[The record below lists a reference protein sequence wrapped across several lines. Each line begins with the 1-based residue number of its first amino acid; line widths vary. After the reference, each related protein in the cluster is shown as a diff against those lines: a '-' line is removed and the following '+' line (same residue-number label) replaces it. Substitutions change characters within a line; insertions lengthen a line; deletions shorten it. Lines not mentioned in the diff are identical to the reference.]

1 MTNITL
7 INQNIFISSLDA
19 ISDENIQK
27 YNITNIITLTKNIQS
42 FDNIDVNNID
52 LDKSNI
58 NFELFYQQL
67 YKSIQKQHKILIS
80 SEDEDLLITTLSYF
94 LVKLNATSVYK
105 AVYFTSKKINKKIKN
120 IKQDYL
126 IQLYNQLIKNIL

>member
-19 ISDENIQK
+19 INDENIQK